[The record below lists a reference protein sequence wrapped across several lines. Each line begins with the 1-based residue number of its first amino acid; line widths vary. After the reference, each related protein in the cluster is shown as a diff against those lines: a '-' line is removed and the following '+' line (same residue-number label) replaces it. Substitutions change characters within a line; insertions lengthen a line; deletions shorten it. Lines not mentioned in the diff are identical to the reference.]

1 MKKIAEEIMEEQ
13 EKRARRKFFQAQIWT
28 ILIFFLAMSVFVG
41 IDIYLTVH
49 LDNMQHRPIPT
60 QIITRDVKL
69 KNGKKVPCIIQN
81 GEIIDCNWEKL
92 KQ

>member
-1 MKKIAEEIMEEQ
+1 MKKVAEEIMEAQ

-41 IDIYLTVH
+41 IDVYLTIR
-49 LDNMQHRPIPT
+49 LDNKQHRPIPT

-69 KNGKKVPCIIQN
+69 KNDKKVPCIIQD
-81 GEIIDCNWEKL
+81 GEIIDCDWGKL
-92 KQ
+92 K